1 MGRALA
7 GLRSAAFVVFLA
19 LTVIPWGTAAV
30 LYSIVARSDRLYWM
44 CAGWLRVATWG
55 AKAICGVHA
64 RVQGRENLPDG
75 AVVMLSKHQSTWE
88 TFAMLAIFE
97 DPAFIMKR
105 ELMWIPG
112 FGWYA
117 WKGGMVAINRSAGSA
132 ALVEMTRR
140 AKTAV
145 QEGRQIIIYPEGT
158 RRPPG
163 AAPAY
168 KFGIAHLYSTL
179 GVPCLP
185 VALNSGLFWP
195 RRTFLRRPGTI
206 VVEFLEPLPPGLPR
220 EEFFQT
226 MKERIETAS
235 DRLLAEGP
243 PGLTL
248 HAGEHSASR
257 SPSPS

>member
-1 MGRALA
+1 MLA
-7 GLRSAAFVVFLA
+7 LRSLLFNIAFYLNLLLWVTVFLPAFVLPRKQFFVPRGWARSSLWLLKWIA
-19 LTVIPWGTAAV
+19 GTRLELRGVERIPPGG
-30 LYSIVARSDRLYWM
+30 LIVA
-44 CAGWLRVATWG
+44 A
-55 AKAICGVHA
+55 
-64 RVQGRENLPDG
+64 
-75 AVVMLSKHQSTWE
+75 KHQSTWE

-163 AAPAY
+163 AAPTY
-168 KFGIAHLYSTL
+168 KFGIAHLYTTL

-206 VVEFLEPLPPGLPR
+206 VVEFLEPIPAGLPR
-220 EEFFQT
+220 DEFFET
-226 MKERIETAS
+226 MKSRIEIAS
-235 DRLLAEGP
+235 DRLLAEGGADLARAVGHSPAP
-243 PGLTL
+243 P
-248 HAGEHSASR
+248 AV
-257 SPSPS
+257 PPP